1 MATLSEIAKNPELAT
16 EEDKESLLE
25 IFKEFERNRP
35 FFEMINNL
43 DPKLCAP
50 KERHIEVMYWEHL
63 IKCAILD
70 CLSINDVVSTQDLLQ
85 GLITRLPDE
94 FQYNVSF
101 NNISLYLEILQKLE
115 LVEKISTEE
124 DVLVSFKITELGKDL
139 VRNQSYKT
147 LALSAFFNRETYNLN
162 KKMLLISN
170 KMKWSNYLMI
180 IISLLMLLIAVG
192 TFIATFYNDFL

>member
-1 MATLSEIAKNPELAT
+1 MATFSEIAKNPELAT

-25 IFKEFERNRP
+25 ILREFEHNRP
-35 FFEMINNL
+35 FFEMMNNL

-70 CLSINDVVSTQDLLQ
+70 CLSINDIVSTQDLLQ

-94 FQYNVSF
+94 FQHNVAF
-101 NNISLYLEILQKLE
+101 NNISFYLEVLQKLE
-115 LVEKISTEE
+115 LVEKIDTEGNI
-124 DVLVSFKITELGKDL
+124 LASFKITALGKDIA
-139 VRNQSYKT
+139 RNQTHKT
-147 LALSAFFNRETYNLN
+147 LALSAFFNREAYDLN

-180 IISLLMLLIAVG
+180 IISLFMLIIAVG
-192 TFIATFYNDFL
+192 TFVITFYR